1 MRIAVLGLGFMGSM
15 HLKALGSIPGA
26 ELAAV
31 CSRDARKLS
40 GDLTA
45 IQGNVGGA
53 GDRFDFT
60 AIGKYTE
67 IEDVLGDRN
76 VDAIDICLPT
86 YLHAPVAV
94 EGLRA
99 GKHVLVEKP
108 MALDGASA
116 RRMIEEAEKRGR
128 VLMTAQVLRFF
139 PMYQALRDAVQSM
152 DLGAVR
158 LAMFRRRCA
167 APAWSGWLAD
177 AEQSGG
183 GVFDLL
189 IHDAD
194 MCLHLFGK
202 PQTVSATGYEA
213 LAAGVDVITAELQY
227 PGQGTAFITGG
238 WHHPTSYPF
247 SMEYTVVMDGGT
259 VDYSSLG
266 RTPVLYRADGAEQPL
281 PMPDQDG
288 YRAEIEYFLEC
299 CRTGCRPE
307 LCPPEESADAVALMR
322 LLLEAR
328 NRNGERIRCTL

>member
-1 MRIAVLGLGFMGSM
+1 MRIAILGLGFMGSM
-15 HLKALGSIPGA
+15 HLKALRSIPGA

-45 IQGNVGGA
+45 IQGNVGGP
-53 GDRFDFT
+53 GDKFDFSGIT
-60 AIGKYTE
+60 KYTE
-67 IEDVLGDRN
+67 IKDVLGDPN

-86 YLHAPVAV
+86 NLHAPVAIEAV
-94 EGLRA
+94 RA

-108 MALDGASA
+108 MALDGDAA
-116 RRMIEEAEKRGR
+116 RRMIAEAEKNGR
-128 VLMTAQVLRFF
+128 LLMTAQVLRFF
-139 PMYQALRDAVQSM
+139 PMYEVLRDAVRRM

-177 AEQSGG
+177 VEQSGG

-189 IHDAD
+189 IHDVD

-202 PQTVSATGYEA
+202 PLAVSATGYEA
-213 LAAGVDVITAELQY
+213 LAAGVDLMTAELHY
-227 PGQGTAFITGG
+227 PGQRTALIIGG
-238 WHHPTSYPF
+238 WHHRKSYPF

-266 RTPVLYRADGAEQPL
+266 RAPVLYRADGGEQPL
-281 PMPDQDG
+281 PMSDRDG
-288 YRAEIEYFLEC
+288 YRAEMEYFLEC
-299 CRTGCRPE
+299 CRSGCRPE
-307 LCPPEESADAVALMR
+307 VCPPEESADAVGLMR

-328 NRNGERIRCTL
+328 NRNGERIRCNL